1 MRITANAAGGPVL
14 TLLRLLLISLFVPA
28 AVALA
33 QGNPPAAA
41 AAPQG
46 NPLTAHNRAIY
57 AGMKEILRRS
67 AEKMPEESYGFK
79 PTPAVR
85 SYGQI
90 IGHVADAQYSFCSV
104 VLGDKNPAP
113 KIEQT
118 KTSKADL
125 IAALKDAFAYC
136 DRAYD
141 GLTDA
146 SAVQTVK
153 LMGGDTPKLGA
164 LVTNNLHTIEHYGN
178 LVTYMRMKNLVP
190 PTSDP
195 EVMQQLRK

>member
-1 MRITANAAGGPVL
+1 MRITANAIREPLL

-41 AAPQG
+41 AAPQS
-46 NPLTAHNRAIY
+46 NPFIAHNKTIY
-57 AGMKEILRRS
+57 GGIKEILRRS

-104 VLGDKNPAP
+104 VLGEKNPAP
-113 KIEQT
+113 KVEQT

-136 DRAYD
+136 DRVYD

-146 SAVQTVK
+146 AAVQTVNF
-153 LMGGDTPKLGA
+153 MGGDTPKLGVLA
-164 LVTNNLHTIEHYGN
+164 TNNLHTIEHYGN
-178 LVTYMRMKNLVP
+178 LVTYMRMKNIVP

-195 EVMQQLRK
+195 EVMKQLSK